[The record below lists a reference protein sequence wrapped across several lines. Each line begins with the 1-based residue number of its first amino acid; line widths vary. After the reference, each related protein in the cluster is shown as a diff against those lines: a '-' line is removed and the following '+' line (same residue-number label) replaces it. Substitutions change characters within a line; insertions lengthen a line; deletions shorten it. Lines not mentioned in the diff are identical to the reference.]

1 MGRIWAFLVLGLL
14 TASSSW
20 AIQVHDVRLWRAP
33 DHTRIVFDLSGPA
46 DHRLLVL
53 EKPDRIVLDLEDASL
68 KANLDTLQLAKTPV
82 VRIRSGVRGSGIVL
96 HILAIP
102 DRPARDER
110 NGSKGEHKGE
120 IFHCAASG

>member
-1 MGRIWAFLVLGLL
+1 MPLRQNRGVIRRQYGRVPFGQK
-14 TASSSW
+14 SCR
-20 AIQVHDVRLWRAP
+20 H
-33 DHTRIVFDLSGPA
+33 LS
-46 DHRLLVL
+46 
-53 EKPDRIVLDLEDASL
+53 
-68 KANLDTLQLAKTPV
+68 
-82 VRIRSGVRGSGIVL
+82 IRSGVRGSGIVL